1 MSLLRKTIAC
11 SQAKRQLSVAEPNR
25 IQLSSVHI
33 AVEEK
38 RITKFWYTPT
48 QEQRNRKQLLL
59 PSHPC
64 HYSKACFPDPS
75 HVCTVPAWTIH
86 VKVPFCC
93 TESLTREEPHF
104 TLMAVLCWRLPCNH
118 STAHCCPHCLAV
130 SLFYPDCLL
139 WRRCNSKFF
148 QIRSSVSEREEEA
161 A

>member
-1 MSLLRKTIAC
+1 MSLLRKTISC

-25 IQLSSVHI
+25 IQLSSVHT

-86 VKVPFCC
+86 VKVSPLLLHWIPYQRRAALH
-93 TESLTREEPHF
+93 TNGS
-104 TLMAVLCWRLPCNH
+104 AVLAAPLQPQHCPLLPSLPC
-118 STAHCCPHCLAV
+118 
-130 SLFYPDCLL
+130 
-139 WRRCNSKFF
+139 SKFVLP
-148 QIRSSVSEREEEA
+148 RLLTMEEVQ
-161 A
+161 